1 MYISRSGND
10 AQTCDQWKPCQTIGR
25 AVTLASR
32 GDEIHIDGNNT
43 DKDPYTCQSGTS
55 QHPGIYINKSV
66 SLIGSANPIPQIK
79 CTETDIRINGSEIA
93 EKMDV
98 TFSRLLFKQS
108 RVSIQDSSININACK
123 FLGSKPMEILL
134 QTRNVLSIQVIKSIF
149 SGNSGCISV
158 VFGKTRISSQN
169 KQVMLNLVESSFDD
183 NVLADL
189 KEGFISVSG
198 SAHNAPS
205 LGCNITLENVTFSRN
220 KFNSKG
226 IVLIEMDNSN
236 SNIFFQNVR
245 FIDNSPSSTRKVIMD
260 DPYSECIFR
269 GTDLNIFINS
279 SNFES
284 QRARSF
290 DLSAS
295 NITLAIYNSN
305 FSGQR
310 VNGNGGVVSLKGND
324 HYKVTDQSQS
334 KFIDCHSDTVSFGGG
349 GILINTT
356 FTSPQ
361 RTSSNCILLTVLNSL
376 FKGCKSVRS

>member
-1 MYISRSGND
+1 
-10 AQTCDQWKPCQTIGR
+10 
-25 AVTLASR
+25 
-32 GDEIHIDGNNT
+32 
-43 DKDPYTCQSGTS
+43 
-55 QHPGIYINKSV
+55 
-66 SLIGSANPIPQIK
+66 
-79 CTETDIRINGSEIA
+79 
-93 EKMDV
+93 
-98 TFSRLLFKQS
+98 
-108 RVSIQDSSININACK
+108 
-123 FLGSKPMEILL
+123 
-134 QTRNVLSIQVIKSIF
+134 
-149 SGNSGCISV
+149 
-158 VFGKTRISSQN
+158 
-169 KQVMLNLVESSFDD
+169 
-183 NVLADL
+183 
-189 KEGFISVSG
+189 
-198 SAHNAPS
+198 
-205 LGCNITLENVTFSRN
+205 
-220 KFNSKG
+220 
-226 IVLIEMDNSN
+226 
-236 SNIFFQNVR
+236 
-245 FIDNSPSSTRKVIMD
+245 MD

-310 VNGNGGVVSLKGND
+310 VNGNGRVVSLKGND
-324 HYKVTDQSQS
+324 HCKVTVSNSSFDDTTAARGGAMDIACSNINRMSFERNSFKGNSAKNGSGGALYICSPNVRSNESYCSKRYKAKFHNNGQSTEKFPQINIGKCDFINAYSFSGGGAVNIHVLKTSVRLSQS